1 VCRDLNEER
10 LKVMKSRYIL
20 RAIAIPAFCLLSAF
34 TVSAQKTAKVQA
46 ALPPGPCRR
55 NAKVCFQRI
64 NAQLGQ
70 LRAYVRH
77 AKPGS
82 EVTFNPQPDPPG
94 DPDPWYRRAHE
105 AYITLHQEFADL
117 SESSPWGRS
126 KWTWSQE
133 QIHEWQSTVSD
144 AQDKLNNLS
153 LPAFGRN
160 RASINETLDALST
173 SARRLSDSLATPQL
187 RR

>member
-1 VCRDLNEER
+1 M
-10 LKVMKSRYIL
+10 KSSGMKSRYVL
-20 RAIAIPAFCLLSAF
+20 CAIAILSFCLSSAF
-34 TVSAQKTAKVQA
+34 TATAQKERKTQTAF
-46 ALPPGPCRR
+46 PPGPCRQNTR
-55 NAKVCFQRI
+55 ACFQRI
-64 NAQLGQ
+64 NTQIGQ

-133 QIHEWQSTVSD
+133 QIHNWQSTVGD

-160 RASINETLDALST
+160 RASINETLDALSA
-173 SARRLSDSLATPQL
+173 SVRRLSDSLTIPPI
-187 RR
+187 RK